1 MGDMITKPDANPI
14 LYAVLNLIVCGLP
27 IGHFMMGQTNK
38 AVILLVY
45 IILLNLV
52 GLGFIISVLAA
63 LDAYKLGQ
71 KLQSGESIGQK
82 ENGFELFNSLP
93 GLN

>member
-14 LYAVLNLIVCGLP
+14 LYAVLNLILCGLP
-27 IGHFMMGQTNK
+27 IGTFMMGQSNK
-38 AVILLVY
+38 AIMLIVY
-45 IILLNLV
+45 WFVLNLF

-93 GLN
+93 LLH

>member
-27 IGHFMMGQTNK
+27 VGHFMLGQTNK

-45 IILLNLV
+45 FIVLNFV
-52 GLGFIISVLAA
+52 GLGFIISILAA
-63 LDAYKLGQ
+63 LDAYNLGTKL
-71 KLQSGESIGQK
+71 KNGESIGIK
-82 ENGFELFNSLP
+82 ENGFALFNSLP